1 MIVYSAA
8 DVARLLPYGDLIEA
22 LRKGF
27 AEGAETPV
35 RHHHETAATTT
46 LLLMPSWNARFTGL
60 KTVIVKSDNAALGF
74 PTNQASY
81 LLIDNASGTPVAVM
95 DGTELTRRRTAAA
108 SALASDYLSRKD
120 SAKLLL
126 VGAGSLAAHFAH
138 AHAAVRPIALI
149 QIFNR
154 NADKARALAVELV
167 AQGLQAEAVTD
178 IEIACREADIISC
191 MTASTTAIIKGEW
204 LKAGTHVDLAG
215 AFRPTM
221 RETDSQLVAQARVF
235 VDTRDGALAKAG
247 DLIQAQND
255 GLFDFESVQG
265 DLFDLCRDK
274 VHGRQTD
281 AEITLFKSCGTGLE
295 DLAAAQFAYLR
306 QG

>member
-8 DVARLLPYGDLIEA
+8 DVARLLAYGDLIEA
-22 LRKGF
+22 LRQGF
-27 AEGAETPV
+27 VEGAETPV
-35 RHHHETAATTT
+35 RHHHEMTATTT
-46 LLLMPSWNARFTGL
+46 LLLMPSWNAKFTGL
-60 KTVIVKSDNAALGF
+60 KSVVVKSDNAALGL
-74 PTNQASY
+74 PTIQASY

-108 SALASDYLSRKD
+108 SALASGYLSRKD
-120 SAKLLL
+120 SARLLL
-126 VGAGSLAAHFAH
+126 VGAGALAPHFAH
-138 AHAAVRPIALI
+138 AHAAVRTISQI

-154 NADKARALAVELV
+154 NLEKASSLAAELV
-167 AQGLQAEAVTD
+167 AQGLAAEAVTD
-178 IEIACREADIISC
+178 VEAACREADIISC
-191 MTASTTAIIKGEW
+191 MTTSTTAIIKGEW

-215 AFRPTM
+215 AFRSTM
-221 RETDSQLVAQARVF
+221 RETDSHVVARARVF
-235 VDTRDGALAKAG
+235 VDTHDGALAEAG
-247 DLIQAQND
+247 DLLQAKAE

-295 DLAAAQFAYLR
+295 DLAAAQLAYLR

>member
-46 LLLMPSWNARFTGL
+46 LLLMPSWNTKFTGL
-60 KTVIVKSDNAALGF
+60 KTVTVKSDNAALGF
-74 PTNQASY
+74 PTIQASY

-108 SALASDYLSRKD
+108 SALASGYLSRPG
-120 SAKLLL
+120 SSKLLL
-126 VGAGSLAAHFAH
+126 VGAGALAMHFAH
-138 AHAAVRPIALI
+138 AHAAIRPIAQI

-154 NADKARALAVELV
+154 NPEKAVELARELA

-178 IEIACREADIISC
+178 IEAACREADIISC
-191 MTASTTAIIKGEW
+191 MTTSVTAIVKGEW
-204 LKAGTHVDLAG
+204 LKAGTHVDLTG
-215 AFRPTM
+215 AFRPSM
-221 RETDSQLVAQARVF
+221 RETDSPVVARARVF
-235 VDTRDGALAKAG
+235 VDTREGALAEAG
-247 DLIQAQND
+247 DLIQAKND
-255 GLFDFESVQG
+255 GVFDFDDLQG
-265 DLFDLCRDK
+265 DLFDLARDK